1 MHMCSF
7 KIIHSPLGLTD
18 PLETCTNN
26 IQAGKTQELNSCIN
40 H

>member
-18 PLETCTNN
+18 PLQT
-26 IQAGKTQELNSCIN
+26 GKAQELNYFIN